1 MDRPERVNKM
11 VTVKDLPKEEYLLK
25 GHAACAGCGPA
36 ISLRLLLKAL
46 GKKIILVVPACCTTV
61 IQGPY
66 PYTSSAV
73 PLQNILFESTGAAA
87 SGISAALKQRKL
99 EDITVVGWAG
109 DGGTADIGI
118 QALSGAAERGTNFIY
133 VCYDNE
139 AYGNTGMQ
147 RSGATPYG
155 AWTTTTP
162 SGKSERKKDMPFIM
176 AAHRIP
182 YVATACTS
190 YPMDFVAKLRK
201 ARDIRGTKYIHL
213 LTPCPTGW
221 RYDTSKTIEMGRLA
235 VQTGIWALFEIED
248 GKFRLCSPSDRL
260 VDKSKRKPI
269 REYFASQGRFRGLS
283 EVDVHRIEGWVDE
296 DWENYRKLASNCASD
311 PVMYGKT

>member
-1 MDRPERVNKM
+1 M
-11 VTVKDLPKEEYLLK
+11 VTIKELPKEEYLLK

-36 ISLRLLLKAL
+36 VSLRLLFKAL
-46 GKKIILVVPACCTTV
+46 GNKIILVVPACCTTV

-66 PYTSSAV
+66 PFTSSAV

-87 SGISAALKQRKL
+87 SGIVAALRQRKI
-99 EDITVVGWAG
+99 EDTTVVAWAG
-109 DGGTADIGI
+109 DGGTVDIGI
-118 QALSGAAERGTNFIY
+118 QALSGAAERGTDFIY

-162 SGKSERKKDMPFIM
+162 SGKKERKKDMPLIM

-190 YPMDFVAKLRK
+190 YPLDFVNKLRK
-201 ARDIRGTKYIHL
+201 AKDMKGTKYIHL
-213 LTPCPTGW
+213 LAPCPTGW

-235 VQTGIWALFEIED
+235 VQSGLWVLYEIEN
-248 GKFRLCSPSDRL
+248 GKFRLNVPSDRL
-260 VDKSKRKPI
+260 VDKTKRKPVKD
-269 REYFASQGRFRGLS
+269 YFATQGRFRGLT
-283 EVDVHRIEGWVDE
+283 EEAVQRIQKWVAE
-296 DWENYRKLASNCASD
+296 DWEQYGRLTSNSASD
-311 PVMYGKT
+311 LAMYGKI

>member
-1 MDRPERVNKM
+1 M
-11 VTVKDLPKEEYLLK
+11 VSIKELPKEEYLLK

-36 ISLRLLLKAL
+36 VSLRLLFKAL
-46 GKKIILVVPACCTTV
+46 GRKIILVVPACCTTV

-66 PYTSSAV
+66 PFTSSAV

-87 SGISAALKQRKL
+87 SGIVAALKQRKL
-99 EDITVVGWAG
+99 EEITVVGWAG

-162 SGKSERKKDMPFIM
+162 TGKTESKKNMPLIK
-176 AAHRIP
+176 AAHKIP
-182 YVATACTS
+182 NVATASTS
-190 YPMDFVAKLRK
+190 YPLDFITKLQK
-201 ARDIRGTKYIHL
+201 ARSMKGTKYIHL
-213 LTPCPTGW
+213 LAPCPTGW
-221 RYDTSKTIEMGRLA
+221 RYDTSKTIEIGRLA
-235 VQTGIWALFEIED
+235 VQTGIWVLYEIED
-248 GKFRLCSPSDRL
+248 GKFKLTPPSDRL
-260 VDKSKRKPI
+260 IDKSKRKPI
-269 REYFASQGRFRGLS
+269 KEYLGMQGRFRGMPESRVEQLQQQIDL
-283 EVDVHRIEGWVDE
+283 EM
-296 DWENYRKLASNCASD
+296 ENYQKMASNC
-311 PVMYGKT
+311 PQPTL

>member
-1 MDRPERVNKM
+1 M
-11 VTVKDLPKEEYLLK
+11 VTVKDLPREEYLLK

-36 ISLRLLLKAL
+36 ISLRMLFKAL
-46 GKKIILVVPACCTTV
+46 GNKVILVVPACCTTV

-87 SGISAALKQRKL
+87 SGITAALHQRKL

-109 DGGTADIGI
+109 DGGTVDIGI
-118 QALSGAAERGTNFIY
+118 QALSGAAERETNFIY
-133 VCYDNE
+133 ICYDNE

-162 SGKSERKKDMPFIM
+162 FGKRERKKDMPLIM

-190 YPMDFVAKLRK
+190 YPTDFVTKLRK
-201 ARDIRGTKYIHL
+201 AKEIKGTKYIHL
-213 LTPCPTGW
+213 LAPCPTGW
-221 RYDTSKTIEMGRLA
+221 RYDTSKTVEMGRLA
-235 VQTGIWALFEIED
+235 VQTGMWVLYEIED
-248 GKFRLCSPSDRL
+248 GKFRLNSPSDRL
-260 VDKSKRKPI
+260 IDKSKRKPLK
-269 REYFASQGRFRGLS
+269 EYFALQGRFRGLA
-283 EVDVHRIEGWVDE
+283 EDDIERIQKWVDQ
-296 DWENYRKLASNCASD
+296 DLENYQKLASNCVSD
-311 PVMYGKT
+311 AALYRKI

>member
-1 MDRPERVNKM
+1 M
-11 VTVKDLPKEEYLLK
+11 VTIKELPKEEYLLK

-46 GKKIILVVPACCTTV
+46 GNKVMLVVPACCTTV

-66 PYTSSAV
+66 PYTSFAV

-87 SGISAALKQRKL
+87 SGIVAALKARKL
-99 EDITVVGWAG
+99 QGITVVGWAG
-109 DGGTADIGI
+109 DGGTVDIGI
-118 QALSGAAERGTNFIY
+118 QALSGAAERGTDFIY

-147 RSGATPYG
+147 RSGSTPYG

-162 SGKSERKKDMPFIM
+162 TGKTERKKDMPLIM

-182 YVATACTS
+182 YVATACTA
-190 YPMDFVAKLRK
+190 YPLDFVNKLRRAK
-201 ARDIRGTKYIHL
+201 DIQGTKYIHL

-221 RYDTSKTIEMGRLA
+221 RCDTSKTIELGRLA
-235 VQTGIWALFEIED
+235 VLSGLWALYEIEN
-248 GKFRLCSPSDRL
+248 GKFKLSSPSDRL
-260 VDKSKRKPI
+260 VDKTKRKPVKK
-269 REYFASQGRFRGLS
+269 YFSPQGRFRNLK
-283 EVDVHRIEGWVDE
+283 EEDIQRIEKWIDE
-296 DWENYRKLASNCASD
+296 DWEQYHKLASDDA
-311 PVMYGKT
+311 PELALHGKA

>member
-1 MDRPERVNKM
+1 VNKM
-11 VTVKDLPKEEYLLK
+11 VTVKELPKEEYLLK

-36 ISLRLLLKAL
+36 VSLRLLFKAL
-46 GKKIILVVPACCTTV
+46 GNKVLMVVPACCTTV

-66 PYTSSAV
+66 PYTSFAV

-87 SGISAALKQRKL
+87 SGIVAALRQKKV
-99 EDITVVGWAG
+99 EDLTVVGWAG
-109 DGGTADIGI
+109 DGGTVDIGI

-133 VCYDNE
+133 ICYDNE

-162 SGKSERKKDMPFIM
+162 TGKRERKKDMPLIM
-176 AAHRIP
+176 AAHGIP

-190 YPMDFVAKLRK
+190 YPVDFFNKLRK
-201 ARDIRGTKYIHL
+201 AKDIKGTKYIHL
-213 LTPCPTGW
+213 LAPCPTGW

-235 VQTGIWALFEIED
+235 VLSGMWTLYEIEN
-248 GKFRLCSPSDRL
+248 GKFKLSSPSDRL
-260 VDKSKRKPI
+260 VDKTKRKPVK
-269 REYFASQGRFRGLS
+269 EYFALQGRFRGVS
-283 EVDVHRIEGWVDE
+283 EKDIDKIQKWVDE
-296 DWENYRKLASNCASD
+296 DWERYSKLASASA
-311 PVMYGKT
+311 PELALYAKT